1 MSGEVQEAM
10 RIVSQQ
16 RFGGPEVL
24 DAVQAPVP
32 IPGRGEVLLRLGATA
47 VNPVDCKLRTGRVR
61 FLGDPP
67 FTLGFDISGTIV
79 ETGAGVDGMHPDDH
93 VFGMIHSRTGTYSEF
108 VIARADALASRPP
121 GVDHVVAAALPTAA
135 LTARQAVDAA
145 DPKPGE
151 TVLVHAAAGGVGH
164 FAVQFA
170 EQRGAHV
177 IGTARTSNHR
187 FLSEL
192 GAAEVIDYTTTDFTA
207 AIGPVD
213 VVLDLVGG
221 AYGQRSLRV
230 LPDNGRY
237 LTVQESDAEGDP
249 RYRRITGRPSPALL
263 ADIGTSVA
271 EGRVRVH
278 VDRAL
283 PLDEVRESHRL
294 SETGRVRG
302 KLVLTPWRDRQVS

>member
-1 MSGEVQEAM
+1 M
-10 RIVSQQ
+10 RTVSQQ

-24 DAVQAPVP
+24 ETVQAPVP
-32 IPGRGEVLLRLGATA
+32 VPGRGEVLVRLGATA
-47 VNPVDCKLRTGRVR
+47 VNPVDCKLRAGRVR

-67 FTLGFDISGTIV
+67 FTLGFDISGTIA
-79 ETGAGVDGMHPDDH
+79 ETGAGVTGMYPGDH
-93 VFGMIHSRTGTYSEF
+93 VFGMIHSRTGTYGEF
-108 VIARADALASRPP
+108 VIARADALAPCPP

-177 IGTARTSNHR
+177 IATARASNHR
-187 FLSEL
+187 FVREL

-207 AIGPVD
+207 AIDSVD

-221 AYGQRSLRV
+221 AYGIRSLRV
-230 LPDNGRY
+230 LPDHGRY
-237 LTVQESDAEGDP
+237 LTVQDSDAEGDP

-263 ADIGTSVA
+263 TDIGTSVA

-278 VDRAL
+278 IDRAL

-302 KLVLTPWRDRQVS
+302 KLVLTPWRDRQVP